1 MSNCQSNKILP
12 SFASIASEMELFGFA
27 LDRMK
32 PSRVS
37 SNSSVSPH
45 ERPDY
50 IDCPRLEAVFV
61 LVEHL
66 TYH

>member
-1 MSNCQSNKILP
+1 MPNCQSNKILP
-12 SFASIASEMELFGFA
+12 SFASIAPEMKLFGFA

-32 PSRVS
+32 HSRVS

-45 ERPDY
+45 EIPDY
-50 IDCPRLEAVFV
+50 IDFPRLEALFI

-66 TYH
+66 TY